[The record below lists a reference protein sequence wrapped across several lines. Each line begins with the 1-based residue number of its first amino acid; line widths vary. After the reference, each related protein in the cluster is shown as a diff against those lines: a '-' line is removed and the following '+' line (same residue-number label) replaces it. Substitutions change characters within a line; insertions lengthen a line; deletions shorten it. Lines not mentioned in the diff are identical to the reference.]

1 MLRPRDADDPGGHHT
16 DIPGRTSPL
25 APAYL
30 TSASGRKEAS
40 RLAPTLAARVP
51 LHLLHL
57 YLPISAHGDTT
68 HPAVTPWRALGPCPS
83 RPTADPRTT
92 VLALVLKTTGLPW
105 WLGVNNPPSSAG
117 GTGPTPLGNT
127 RSPGASS
134 PRAQAPSQEGL
145 CHGSC
150 RKGSAARRPGTA
162 KINTYNYFKKVQNN
176 LTCASDPHH
185 SQPSHS
191 PQENFQVTSLILHM
205 GPRGSGTSEPL

>member
-1 MLRPRDADDPGGHHT
+1 MDVLDESSEPSTCTHTLRHVYQTHSNSASSARLHGSSSHPWFPALRPQAAVLLLTQEGST
-16 DIPGRTSPL
+16 WTSPL

-127 RSPGASS
+127 RGPGASKPTGPS
-134 PRAQAPSQEGL
+134 TEPRGPLPWQLQERL
-145 CHGSC
+145 CS
-150 RKGSAARRPGTA
+150 
-162 KINTYNYFKKVQNN
+162 KK
-176 LTCASDPHH
+176 TRH
-185 SQPSHS
+185 SQ
-191 PQENFQVTSLILHM
+191 NK
-205 GPRGSGTSEPL
+205 